1 MNRWA
6 VLAIFLVA
14 TMGLGAFVGAATPPG
29 QWYADLQKPFFNP
42 PNWLFA
48 PVWTVL
54 YAMVAIAGWR
64 AWTRGFNGTAMRLW
78 FAQFALNLTWSP
90 AFFGLQM
97 MGLALIIII
106 GMVLLTVAFIRTSW
120 ELDRSAALLM
130 VPYLGWISFA
140 GLLNATLWAMN

>member
-1 MNRWA
+1 MNRWV

-48 PVWTVL
+48 PVWTIL
-54 YAMVAIAGWR
+54 YAMVAVAGWR
-64 AWTRGFNGTAMRLW
+64 AWTRGINGSAMRLW

-106 GMVLLTVAFIRTSW
+106 GMVLLTIAFIRTSW
-120 ELDRSAALLM
+120 QPDRSAALLM
-130 VPYLGWISFA
+130 VPYLCWISFA